1 MKKTG
6 AKILCGVMPLD
17 SRKNALF
24 IKNEMTG
31 IEVSD
36 EIAERF
42 QPDMTKEESE
52 AVGIAIVKE
61 VMAYAEDV
69 VDGFYFSLPFNRVY
83 LLKRILE

>member
-1 MKKTG
+1 M
-6 AKILCGVMPLD
+6 CGVMPLV

-52 AVGIAIVKE
+52 AVGITIVKE
-61 VMAYAEDV
+61 VMKYAEDA

-83 LLKRILE
+83 LLKAILE